1 MTTGATPLSPALARA
16 AAPAPGT
23 ITVPGNALLVQPGQ
37 ALAARVLAIAGGQVE
52 LALAGGRV
60 SAQTNLPLVPGQ
72 TVELVVREAE
82 AERVTLRLATP
93 PAASTVTPAATRQT
107 PQAIM
112 EEAGLPAATARA
124 VLAAVAQTG
133 ATPGTPADL
142 TRLAARALESG
153 VKAPADAAAFARLE
167 AQGLPTTPA
176 AVRGLATLLE
186 GSPIGRALTGV
197 LSDAG
202 AAARAT
208 PGPPVPVGTPAAVPA
223 PQGSAEPEANAT
235 PGSAAMVPRPP
246 QGTPSPPALGV
257 LPARPDQ
264 PAGGAAGTS
273 PPLGAPPGGQ
283 GAALGELVA
292 RLTRLAD
299 AIADG
304 AASGD
309 PESFRAALRR
319 LGHGLEAELARGQ
332 VPDEDTLRTRLHELA
347 SRPGPEAVLARAAER
362 LSDSIA
368 AQAFAGPT
376 LPGSEQAQQGTSSQG
391 VYLQVPLPGGQ
402 SAEVR
407 INPDAHG
414 EGPDGEDRPRRIAF
428 LLHLSALGPVLIEA
442 THGPT
447 GTEAIVRLASADAR
461 AYVAQRARELAESLR
476 RASESAGG
484 VRVTVERFSGP
495 PPTRLLPPPPATG
508 LDFQA

>member
-1 MTTGATPLSPALARA
+1 M
-16 AAPAPGT
+16 
-23 ITVPGNALLVQPGQ
+23 QPGQ
-37 ALAARVLAIAGGQVE
+37 TVAARVLAIAGGQVE

-60 SAQTNLPLVPGQ
+60 SAQTSLPLVPGQ

-82 AERVTLRLATP
+82 AERVTLQLATP
-93 PAASTVTPAATRQT
+93 PAATAVASAAAGPT

-124 VLAAVAQTG
+124 VLAAVAQAG

-142 TRLAARALESG
+142 ARLAARAHESG
-153 VKAPADAAAFARLE
+153 VRTPADAAAFARLE
-167 AQGLPTTPA
+167 AQGLPTSPA

-202 AAARAT
+202 AAARVT
-208 PGPPVPVGTPAAVPA
+208 PGPAVPA

-235 PGSAAMVPRPP
+235 PGSAAKVPQPP
-246 QGTPSPPALGV
+246 QVTPGPPVLGV
-257 LPARPDQ
+257 PPARPDQ
-264 PAGGAAGTS
+264 PAGRATGTS

-283 GAALGELVA
+283 GATLGNLVA
-292 RLTRLAD
+292 HLTRLAD
-299 AIADG
+299 SIATG

-319 LGHGLEAELARGQ
+319 LGHGLEADLARGQ

-347 SRPGPEAVLARAAER
+347 SRSGPEAVLARAAER

-368 AQAFAGPT
+368 AQSFAGPT
-376 LPGSEQAQQGTSSQG
+376 LPGSEQTQQGTSNQG

-414 EGPDGEDRPRRIAF
+414 EGPDGEERPRRIAF

-447 GTEAIVRLASADAR
+447 GTEAVVRLTSSDAR
-461 AYVAQRARELAESLR
+461 VYVAQRAHELAESLR
-476 RASESAGG
+476 RTSESPEG
-484 VRVTVERFSGP
+484 VRVTVERFSSP